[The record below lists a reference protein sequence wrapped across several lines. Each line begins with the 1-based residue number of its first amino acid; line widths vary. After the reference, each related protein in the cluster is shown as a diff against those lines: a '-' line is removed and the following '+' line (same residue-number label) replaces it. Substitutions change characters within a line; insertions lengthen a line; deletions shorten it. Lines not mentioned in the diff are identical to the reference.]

1 MGTTAD
7 KLNKLIQTKAAIKAA
22 LVEKGQNPSD
32 VFSTYAGNII
42 AIKANLNGTA
52 LPKHVLKDK
61 TFYNTDQNKKLT
73 GTIETFTPQNE
84 YTSNQTLET
93 FGKYLSGNIIINT
106 PVKKDEQIK
115 TVELNMSTGNQ
126 VITPDP
132 NKVLSEVTINKPDTF
147 IKSNIKTDISIGGI
161 TGTFTSDAD
170 AVASDIIKDKTAYVN
185 GVKITGT
192 NTNEV
197 NYSTLLTSTYPNR
210 YSITTNLTGVT
221 ASANNPETIEDGSGA
236 LLTFTASDGY
246 NLPNGVTL
254 TNVTSYDWNKST
266 GALAISRPT
275 GDVTIEIVGEVI
287 SVKKITLISN
297 SSVSKG
303 IYRFNKEPSQIS
315 NWSEG
320 ELVYTLEYN
329 TPQLITMEQGY
340 SYILQDIDC
349 VEDISFFENGV
360 EKTGVNNFVSEFI
373 VNLTNSY
380 TGLDGAVII
389 KADGTF
395 LNTPSGSLE
404 ENHTY
409 SITYKHD

>member
-1 MGTTAD
+1 MGTTTD
-7 KLNKLIQTKAAIKAA
+7 KLKKLMETKAAIKAA
-22 LVEKGQNPSD
+22 LVKKGQNPSD

-42 AIKANLNGTA
+42 AI
-52 LPKHVLKDK
+52 P
-61 TFYNTDQNKKLT
+61 
-73 GTIETFTPQNE
+73 I
-84 YTSNQTLET
+84 
-93 FGKYLSGNIIINT
+93 
-106 PVKKDEQIK
+106 KKDEQTK

-126 VITPDP
+126 VITPDS
-132 NKVLSEVTINKPDTF
+132 NKVLTEVTINKPDTF
-147 IKSNIKTDISIGGI
+147 IESNIKADISIGGI

-170 AVASDIIKDKTAYVN
+170 AVASDIIKDKTAYVK
-185 GVKITGT
+185 GEKITGT

-197 NYSTLLTSTYPNR
+197 SYNTLLSSTYPNR

-221 ASANNPETIEDGSGA
+221 ASPNNPETIEDGSGV

-254 TNVTSYDWNKST
+254 TNVTSYNWNKST

-275 GDVTIEIVGEVI
+275 GNVTIEIVGEVI

-320 ELVYTLEYN
+320 ELVYSLEYN

-340 SYILQDIDC
+340 SYILQDTDYLQYITF
-349 VEDISFFENGV
+349 SENGV
-360 EKTGVNNFVSEFI
+360 EKFSVDSGEFS

-380 TGLDGAVII
+380 TGINGVVII
-389 KADGTF
+389 NADGTL
-395 LNTPSGSLE
+395 LNTPAGNFLE
-404 ENHTY
+404 EDHTY
-409 SITYKHD
+409 SVTYKHD

>member
-93 FGKYLSGNIIINT
+93 SGKYLSGNIIINT

-147 IKSNIKTDISIGGI
+147 IESNIKADISIGGI

-170 AVASDIIKDKTAYVN
+170 AVASDITEGKTAYVN

-287 SVKKITLISN
+287 SVKKITLISK

-329 TPQLITMEQGY
+329 TPQLISMEQGY
-340 SYILQDIDC
+340 SYILQDIDYLQY
-349 VEDISFFENGV
+349 ITFSENGV
-360 EKTGVNNFVSEFI
+360 EKFSVDSGEFS

-380 TGLDGAVII
+380 TGIDGVVII
-389 KADGTF
+389 NADGTL
-395 LNTPSGSLE
+395 LNTPAGKFLE
-404 ENHTY
+404 EDHTY
-409 SITYKHD
+409 SVTYKHD

>member
-1 MGTTAD
+1 MGTTTA
-7 KLNKLIQTKAAIKAA
+7 KLNKLMETKAAIKAA

-32 VFSTYAGNII
+32 VFSTYADN
-42 AIKANLNGTA
+42 IKA
-52 LPKHVLKDK
+52 
-61 TFYNTDQNKKLT
+61 
-73 GTIETFTPQNE
+73 I
-84 YTSNQTLET
+84 
-93 FGKYLSGNIIINT
+93 

-132 NKVLSEVTINKPDTF
+132 NKVLTEVTINKPNTF
-147 IKSNIKTDISIGGI
+147 IESNIKADISIGGI
-161 TGTFTSDAD
+161 TGTFTNDAD
-170 AVASDIIKDKTAYVN
+170 AVASDITEGKTAYVN

-221 ASANNPETIEDGSGA
+221 ASAGNPETIEDGSEA
-236 LLTFTASDGY
+236 LLTFTANDGY

-254 TNVTSYDWNKST
+254 TNVTSYNWNKST
-266 GALAISRPT
+266 GALAISIPT

-287 SVKKITLISN
+287 SVKKITLISK
-297 SSVSKG
+297 SSNPKG

-329 TPQLITMEQGY
+329 IPQLISMEQGY
-340 SYILQDIDC
+340 SYILQDTDY
-349 VEDISFFENGV
+349 VEIIAFSENGV
-360 EKTGVNNFVSEFI
+360 EKTGVNYFVSEFI
-373 VNLTNSY
+373 VNLTNSH

-409 SITYKHD
+409 SVTYIHD

>member
-1 MGTTAD
+1 MGTTTD
-7 KLNKLIQTKAAIKAA
+7 KLNKLMETKAAIKAA

-42 AIKANLNGTA
+42 AIEDIPILDGTA
-52 LPKHVLKDK
+52 SPGNVLKDE
-61 TFYNTDQNKKLT
+61 TFYNTDPKLKLT

-93 FGKYLSGNIIINT
+93 SGKYLNGNIIINT

-126 VITPDP
+126 VITPDS
-132 NKVLSEVTINKPDTF
+132 NKVLSEVTINKPNTF
-147 IKSNIKTDISIGGI
+147 IESNIKTGILIGGI
-161 TGTFTSDAD
+161 TGTFTNDAD
-170 AVASDIIKDKTAYVN
+170 AIASDITEGKTAYVN

-221 ASANNPETIEDGSGA
+221 ASASNPETIEDGSGA

-254 TNVTSYDWNKST
+254 TNVTSYNWNKST
-266 GALAISRPT
+266 GALEISRPT

-287 SVKKITLISN
+287 SVKKITLISK

-329 TPQLITMEQGY
+329 TPQLISMEQGY
-340 SYILQDIDC
+340 SYILQDTDFLQYITF
-349 VEDISFFENGV
+349 SENGI
-360 EKTGVNNFVSEFI
+360 EKFSVDSGEFS
-373 VNLTNSY
+373 VNLRPSY
-380 TGLDGAVII
+380 AGIDGVVII

>member
-1 MGTTAD
+1 MGTTTA
-7 KLNKLIQTKAAIKAA
+7 KLNKLMETKAAIKAA

-32 VFSTYAGNII
+32 VFSTYADN
-42 AIKANLNGTA
+42 IKA
-52 LPKHVLKDK
+52 
-61 TFYNTDQNKKLT
+61 
-73 GTIETFTPQNE
+73 I
-84 YTSNQTLET
+84 
-93 FGKYLSGNIIINT
+93 

-132 NKVLSEVTINKPDTF
+132 NKVLTEVTINKPNTF
-147 IKSNIKTDISIGGI
+147 IESNIKADISIGGI
-161 TGTFTSDAD
+161 IGTFTSDAD
-170 AVASDIIKDKTAYVN
+170 AVASDIAEGKTAYVN
-185 GVKITGT
+185 GEKITGT

-197 NYSTLLTSTYPNR
+197 SYNTLLSSTYPNR

-221 ASANNPETIEDGSGA
+221 ASASNPETIEDGSEA
-236 LLTFTASDGY
+236 LLTFTANDGY

-254 TNVTSYDWNKST
+254 TNVTSHDWNKST
-266 GALAISRPT
+266 GALEISIPT

-287 SVKKITLISN
+287 SVKKITLISK

-329 TPQLITMEQGY
+329 TPQLISMEQGY
-340 SYILQDIDC
+340 SYILQDTDVLQYITF
-349 VEDISFFENGV
+349 SENGV
-360 EKTGVNNFVSEFI
+360 EKFSVDSGEFS
-373 VNLTNSY
+373 VNLTPSY
-380 TGLDGAVII
+380 TGIDGVVII
-389 KADGTF
+389 KADGTL
-395 LNTPSGSLE
+395 LNTPAGKFLE

-409 SITYKHD
+409 SVTYKHD

>member
-1 MGTTAD
+1 MSNAVQFGKIGLPIKYNTLPTATSNLTGVIGIANNKYYKCNGTSWEEIVSPSGTLEIISNGEKDVTNYAKANVNIPNQNPYIVATPDLMPNYLTSAYEDNYVKYVGTTD
-7 KLNKLIQTKAAIKAA
+7 ENY
-22 LVEKGQNPSD
+22 EKNAVYQVYQYTQGN
-32 VFSTYAGNII
+32 FSFRKVIW
-42 AIKANLNGTA
+42 
-52 LPKHVLKDK
+52 
-61 TFYNTDQNKKLT
+61 T
-73 GTIETFTPQNE
+73 G
-84 YTSNQTLET
+84 
-93 FGKYLSGNIIINT
+93 
-106 PVKKDEQIK
+106 
-115 TVELNMSTGNQ
+115 
-126 VITPDP
+126 
-132 NKVLSEVTINKPDTF
+132 
-147 IKSNIKTDISIGGI
+147 
-161 TGTFTSDAD
+161 DAD
-170 AVASDIIKDKTAYVN
+170 AVASDITEGKTAYVN

-254 TNVTSYDWNKST
+254 TNVTSYNWNKST

-287 SVKKITLISN
+287 SVKKITLISG
-297 SSVSKG
+297 SYVSKG

-320 ELVYTLEYN
+320 ELVYTLEDN
-329 TPQLITMEQGY
+329 TPQLISMEQGY
-340 SYILQDIDC
+340 SYILQDTDFLQYITF
-349 VEDISFFENGV
+349 SENGV
-360 EKTGVNNFVSEFI
+360 EKFSISGGEFS

-380 TGLDGAVII
+380 TGIDGLVII
-389 KADGTF
+389 KADGTL
-395 LNTPSGSLE
+395 LNTPVGSLE

-409 SITYKHD
+409 SLTYKHD

>member
-1 MGTTAD
+1 MGTTTD
-7 KLNKLIQTKAAIKAA
+7 KLNKLMETKAAIKAA

-42 AIKANLNGTA
+42 AIKATLNGTA
-52 LPKHVLKDK
+52 LPKDVLKDR
-61 TFYNTDQNKKLT
+61 TFYNTDQNEKLT

-93 FGKYLSGNIIINT
+93 SGKYLSGNIIINT

-132 NKVLSEVTINKPDTF
+132 NKVLTEVTINKPDTF
-147 IKSNIKTDISIGGI
+147 IKSNIKTGILIGGI
-161 TGTFTSDAD
+161 TGTFTNDAD
-170 AVASDIIKDKTAYVN
+170 AVASDIIEGKTAYVN

-221 ASANNPETIEDGSGA
+221 ASASNPETIEDGSGA

-246 NLPNGVTL
+246 SLPDGVTL
-254 TNVTSYDWNKST
+254 TNVTSYNWNKST
-266 GALAISRPT
+266 GALEISRPT
-275 GDVTIEIVGEVI
+275 GDVI
-287 SVKKITLISN
+287 SVKKITLISK

-329 TPQLITMEQGY
+329 TPQLISMEQDY
-340 SYILQDIDC
+340 SYILQDTEFLQYITF
-349 VEDISFFENGV
+349 SENGV
-360 EKTGVNNFVSEFI
+360 EKFSVDSGEFS

-380 TGLDGAVII
+380 TGIDGVVII
-389 KADGTF
+389 KADGTL
-395 LNTPSGSLE
+395 LNTPAGKFLE

-409 SITYKHD
+409 SVTYKHD

>member
-1 MGTTAD
+1 MGTTTD
-7 KLNKLIQTKAAIKAA
+7 KLNKLMETKAAIKAA

-32 VFSTYAGNII
+32 VFSTYAANIK
-42 AIKANLNGTA
+42 AIKADLNGTA
-52 LPKHVLKDK
+52 SPGDVLKGE

-93 FGKYLSGNIIINT
+93 SGKYLSGNIIINT

-132 NKVLSEVTINKPDTF
+132 NKVLTEVTINKPDTF
-147 IKSNIKTDISIGGI
+147 IESNIKADISIGGI
-161 TGTFTSDAD
+161 IGTFTSDAD
-170 AVASDIIKDKTAYVN
+170 AVASDITEGKTAYVN

-197 NYSTLLTSTYPNR
+197 SYNTLLTSTYPNR
-210 YSITTNLTGVT
+210 YSIKTNLTGVT
-221 ASANNPETIEDGSGA
+221 ASASNPETIEDGSEA
-236 LLTFTASDGY
+236 LLTFTANDGY

-254 TNVTSYDWNKST
+254 TNVTSYNWNKST
-266 GALAISRPT
+266 GALTISRPT

-287 SVKKITLISN
+287 SVKKITLISK
-297 SSVSKG
+297 SSNPKG

-315 NWSEG
+315 SWGEG
-320 ELVYTLEYN
+320 ELVYTLGYD
-329 TPQLITMEQGY
+329 TSQLISMEQGY
-340 SYILQDIDC
+340 SYILQDTDY
-349 VEDISFFENGV
+349 VEFIAFSENGV
-360 EKTGVNNFVSEFI
+360 EKTRVDHFVSEFI
-373 VNLTNSY
+373 VKLTNSH

>member
-1 MGTTAD
+1 MGTTTD
-7 KLNKLIQTKAAIKAA
+7 KLKKLMETKTAIKAA

-32 VFSTYAGNII
+32 VFSTYAANIK
-42 AIKANLNGTA
+42 AIKANLDGTA
-52 LPKHVLKDK
+52 LPKDVLKDR
-61 TFYNTDQNKKLT
+61 TFYNTNQNKKLT

-93 FGKYLSGNIIINT
+93 SGKYLSGNIIINT

-132 NKVLSEVTINKPDTF
+132 NKVLSEVTINKPNTF
-147 IKSNIKTDISIGGI
+147 IESNIKADISIGGI
-161 TGTFTSDAD
+161 IGTFTSDAD
-170 AVASDIIKDKTAYVN
+170 AVASDIIEGKTAYVN

-221 ASANNPETIEDGSGA
+221 ANASNPETIEDGSGA
-236 LLTFTASDGY
+236 LE
-246 NLPNGVTL
+246 
-254 TNVTSYDWNKST
+254 
-266 GALAISRPT
+266 ISRPT

-287 SVKKITLISN
+287 SVKKITLISK
-297 SSVSKG
+297 SSNPKG

-329 TPQLITMEQGY
+329 TPQLISMEQGY
-340 SYILQDIDC
+340 SYILQDTDY
-349 VEDISFFENGV
+349 VEFIAFSENGV
-360 EKTGVNNFVSEFI
+360 EKTGVDHFVSEFI
-373 VNLTNSY
+373 VNLTNSH

>member
-7 KLNKLIQTKAAIKAA
+7 KLNKLLQTKAAIKAA
-22 LVEKGQNPSD
+22 LIEKGQKPSD

-42 AIKANLNGTA
+42 AIKADLNGTA
-52 LPKHVLKDK
+52 SPGDVLKGE

-93 FGKYLSGNIIINT
+93 SGKYLSGNIIINT
-106 PVKKDEQIK
+106 PTKKDEQIK

-132 NKVLSEVTINKPDTF
+132 KKVLTEVTINKPDTF
-147 IKSNIKTDISIGGI
+147 IKSNIKADISIGGI
-161 TGTFTSDAD
+161 IGTFTNDAD
-170 AVASDIIKDKTAYVN
+170 ALASDIIEGKTAYVN

-197 NYSTLLTSTYPNR
+197 NYNTLLTSTYPNR

-221 ASANNPETIEDGSGA
+221 ASASNPETIEDGSGA

-254 TNVTSYDWNKST
+254 TNVTSHDWNKST
-266 GALAISRPT
+266 GALSISIPT

-287 SVKKITLISN
+287 SVKKITLISK

-329 TPQLITMEQGY
+329 TPQLISMEQGY
-340 SYILQDIDC
+340 SYILQDTDFLQYITF
-349 VEDISFFENGV
+349 SENGV
-360 EKTGVNNFVSEFI
+360 EKFSVDSGEFS

-380 TGLDGAVII
+380 TGIDGVVII
-389 KADGTF
+389 KADGTL
-395 LNTPSGSLE
+395 LNTPAGKFLE

-409 SITYKHD
+409 SVTYKQD